1 MALTDNLLAAYNFD
15 GNSNDSFGANNGT
28 DVSIVYNSSYGKI
41 NQGALI
47 DAATD
52 KISFADW
59 GLGTGDFTVSIWM
72 KPITSLVNG
81 TNIVFSKQANTPSYG
96 VYWGLIINTGLFE
109 FDHYDGS
116 TDNFFFGTT
125 SVSLGTYYHLVVTR
139 AGDTVSLYVNNSL
152 EASQT
157 GYATRNFGG
166 AILNGLGNQVLNAA
180 TGNYDILQVWKGK
193 ALSAGEI
200 SQLYNGGA
208 GLQYPFTTPTTN
220 SNFLMFT

>member
-15 GNSNDSFGANNGT
+15 GNSNDSFGTNHGT
-28 DVSIVYNSSYGKI
+28 DVSIVYGSSYGKI

-81 TNIVFSKQANTPSYG
+81 TNILFCWNATSPN
-96 VYWGLIINTGLFE
+96 VYWGLVINTGLFE
-109 FDHYDGS
+109 INHFNGS
-116 TDNFFFGTT
+116 TDNFFFSTT

-152 EASQT
+152 EASKI
-157 GYATRNFGG
+157 GYSTRNFGG
-166 AILNGLGNQVLNAA
+166 AILNGLGNQLINGA
-180 TGNYDILQVWKGK
+180 TGNYDILQIWKGK